1 MGEVSERLGIKGGL
15 ILAWHQE
22 GIFELDCYLPQ
33 FSRVRLLSGKGLCF
47 QYLKMF
53 LYLKKHIVMFLWIQ
67 VNIVLLKLI

>member
-1 MGEVSERLGIKGGL
+1 MGEVSERLGINGRL
-15 ILAWHQE
+15 ILACHQKVFLNWNVTCHSL
-22 GIFELDCYLPQ
+22 GG
-33 FSRVRLLSGKGLCF
+33 VRLLSGKGLCF

>member
-15 ILAWHQE
+15 ILGCHQKVFLNWIVTCHSLR
-22 GIFELDCYLPQ
+22 GV
-33 FSRVRLLSGKGLCF
+33 RVLSEKGLCF

-67 VNIVLLKLI
+67 V